1 MANPNDE
8 QLLSQIASNQKK
20 QRVGFIL
27 TPILFLI
34 AMGIIMAGIS
44 TIQSGNTALG
54 ICIILVGIVAFILS
68 AKYLEHLSDQKNK
81 MKELVGQ
88 SVVREI
94 LAERIAIEQ
103 YNPNQYFNR
112 DFLEHCSILP
122 NYDRS
127 SGSDYIS
134 GTYRGVP
141 ITYCDLH
148 LEVEQES
155 TDSDGNTTTSYY
167 TVFRGPVINL
177 ALRQPLNGYVRIH
190 ERRNPRK
197 EKGFFSGIINGAAD
211 LFNID
216 RNTVET
222 ENAQFNQQFKVDT
235 SDPQLAFYILTPQFM
250 EHIVQADMIVN
261 GYTNIEFNQGIVTL
275 ALNNG
280 TDAFELGKYKK
291 NEHFLDEARQRFRY
305 ELNSILGIVDE
316 ILTKENLF

>member
-1 MANPNDE
+1 MINPNDQ
-8 QLLSQIASNQKK
+8 QLLSQIAENQKK
-20 QRVGFIL
+20 QRIGFIL
-27 TPILFLI
+27 TPIFLI
-34 AMGIIMAGIS
+34 LSMGIIMWGIS
-44 TIQSGNTALG
+44 TIQSGYTVPG
-54 ICIILVGIVAFILS
+54 ICILLVGIIAIVAS
-68 AKYLEHLSDQKNK
+68 AKYATHMNEKQGQ

-94 LAERIAIEQ
+94 LSERIVVQQ

-112 DFLEHCSILP
+112 DFLKNCGVLP
-122 NYDRS
+122 SYDRS
-127 SGSDYIS
+127 SGSDYIC
-134 GTYRGVP
+134 GVYRGVP

-148 LEVEQES
+148 LEVEEES

-177 ALRQPLNGYVRIH
+177 ALRQPLNGYVRIR
-190 ERRNPRK
+190 ERKNPRK
-197 EKGFFSGIINGAAD
+197 EKSFFSGIVNGAAD

-216 RNTVET
+216 RNTIET

-250 EHIVQADMIVN
+250 EHIVQADVIVN

-280 TDAFELGKYKK
+280 TNAFELGKYKK
-291 NEHFLDEARQRFRY
+291 NDNFLEEARQRFRY
-305 ELNSILGIVDE
+305 ELNTILSIVDE
-316 ILTKENLF
+316 MLTKENLF

>member
-27 TPILFLI
+27 TPILFFI

-122 NYDRS
+122 NYDRI
-127 SGSDYIS
+127 SGSDYVS

-141 ITYCDLH
+141 FTFCDLH
-148 LEVEQES
+148 LQYKD
-155 TDSDGNTTTSYY
+155 TYRDKNGRKRTRYHAKKM
-167 TVFRGPVINL
+167 VFSPVSS
-177 ALRQPLNGYVRIH
+177 AVRQN
-190 ERRNPRK
+190 
-197 EKGFFSGIINGAAD
+197 FSA
-211 LFNID
+211 
-216 RNTVET
+216 
-222 ENAQFNQQFKVDT
+222 
-235 SDPQLAFYILTPQFM
+235 
-250 EHIVQADMIVN
+250 
-261 GYTNIEFNQGIVTL
+261 
-275 ALNNG
+275 
-280 TDAFELGKYKK
+280 
-291 NEHFLDEARQRFRY
+291 
-305 ELNSILGIVDE
+305 
-316 ILTKENLF
+316 

>member
-1 MANPNDE
+1 M
-8 QLLSQIASNQKK
+8 Q
-20 QRVGFIL
+20 
-27 TPILFLI
+27 
-34 AMGIIMAGIS
+34 
-44 TIQSGNTALG
+44 
-54 ICIILVGIVAFILS
+54 
-68 AKYLEHLSDQKNK
+68 
-81 MKELVGQ
+81 
-88 SVVREI
+88 
-94 LAERIAIEQ
+94 
-103 YNPNQYFNR
+103 
-112 DFLEHCSILP
+112 
-122 NYDRS
+122 
-127 SGSDYIS
+127 
-134 GTYRGVP
+134 RGVP

-291 NEHFLDEARQRFRY
+291 NDHFLDEARQRFRY

-316 ILTKENLF
+316 MLTKENLF

>member
-1 MANPNDE
+1 MNPND
-8 QLLSQIASNQKK
+8 QQILSQIASGQKK
-20 QRVGFIL
+20 QRSSFALSMVFFTL
-27 TPILFLI
+27 S
-34 AMGIIMAGIS
+34 MGVVMFGIS
-44 TIQSGNTALG
+44 NLQTGNTAAG
-54 ICIILVGIVAFILS
+54 ICIIVAGFIAIYFS
-68 AKYLEHLSDQKNK
+68 AKYAGRMNK
-81 MKELVGQ
+81 GIEQMKEFIGQ
-88 SVVREI
+88 SLVRDI
-94 LAERIAIEQ
+94 LAEQITIGQ

-112 DFLEHCSILP
+112 DFLELCSILP

-177 ALRQPLNGYVRIH
+177 ALRQPLNGYVRIR
-190 ERRNPRK
+190 ERKNPRK

-235 SDPQLAFYILTPQFM
+235 SDPQLAFYVLTPQFM

-316 ILTKENLF
+316 MLTKENLF

>member
-1 MANPNDE
+1 MANPNDK

-27 TPILFLI
+27 IPIFFI
-34 AMGIIMAGIS
+34 ISMGIIMAGIS
-44 TIQSGNTALG
+44 TIQSGNTMLG
-54 ICIILVGIVAFILS
+54 ICIILVGVVAIVLS
-68 AKYLEHLSDQKNK
+68 AKYLERLNDQQDQ
-81 MKELVGQ
+81 MKDLVGQ

-94 LAERIAIEQ
+94 LAERIAVEQ
-103 YNPNQYFNR
+103 YIPNQYFNK
-112 DFLEHCSILP
+112 DFLEHCGVLP
-122 NYDRS
+122 NYDRCG
-127 SGSDYIS
+127 GSDFIS

-177 ALRQPLNGYVRIH
+177 AMRQPLNGYVRIR
-190 ERRNPRK
+190 ERKNPRK

-216 RNTVET
+216 RNTIET

-291 NEHFLDEARQRFRY
+291 NDHFLDEARQRFRY
-305 ELNSILGIVDE
+305 ELNTILSIVDE
-316 ILTKENLF
+316 MLTKENLF

>member
-1 MANPNDE
+1 
-8 QLLSQIASNQKK
+8 
-20 QRVGFIL
+20 
-27 TPILFLI
+27 
-34 AMGIIMAGIS
+34 
-44 TIQSGNTALG
+44 
-54 ICIILVGIVAFILS
+54 
-68 AKYLEHLSDQKNK
+68 

-177 ALRQPLNGYVRIH
+177 ALRQPLNGYVRIR
-190 ERRNPRK
+190 ERKNPRK
-197 EKGFFSGIINGAAD
+197 EKGFFSGIINGATD

-235 SDPQLAFYILTPQFM
+235 SDPQLAFYVLTPQFM

-291 NEHFLDEARQRFRY
+291 NDQFLEEARQRFRY
-305 ELNSILGIVDE
+305 ELNSILSIVDE
-316 ILTKENLF
+316 MLTKENLF

>member
-8 QLLSQIASNQKK
+8 QLLSQIAANQKK
-20 QRVGFIL
+20 QRIGFIL
-27 TPILFLI
+27 TPVLLILS
-34 AMGIIMAGIS
+34 MGIIMWGIS
-44 TIQSGNTALG
+44 IIQSGDTMPG
-54 ICIILVGIVAFILS
+54 ICILVVGIVAIVAS
-68 AKYLEHLSDQKNK
+68 AKYAAHMNERQDQMKN
-81 MKELVGQ
+81 LVGQ

-177 ALRQPLNGYVRIH
+177 ALRQPLNGYVRIR
-190 ERRNPRK
+190 ERKNPRK

-216 RNTVET
+216 QNTVET

-235 SDPQLAFYILTPQFM
+235 SDPQLAFYVLTPQFM

-291 NEHFLDEARQRFRY
+291 NDHFLDEARQRFRY

-316 ILTKENLF
+316 MLTKENLF

>member
-1 MANPNDE
+1 MSTKEEMFAYAKQLQEMGACNVLISLGGDGALLLTEHGEQMQLDAPKGELQNAVGAGDSMVAGFLAGYMEHASYEEAFQMAVAAG
-8 QLLSQIASNQKK
+8 SAS
-20 QRVGFIL
+20 
-27 TPILFLI
+27 
-34 AMGIIMAGIS
+34 
-44 TIQSGNTALG
+44 
-54 ICIILVGIVAFILS
+54 AFS
-68 AKYLEHLSDQKNK
+68 EHLAT
-81 MKELVGQ
+81 
-88 SVVREI
+88 R
-94 LAERIAIEQ
+94 AEIEQ

-177 ALRQPLNGYVRIH
+177 ALRQPLNGYVRIR
-190 ERRNPRK
+190 ERKNPRK
-197 EKGFFSGIINGAAD
+197 EKGFFSGIINGTAD

-291 NEHFLDEARQRFRY
+291 NDHFLDEARQRFRY

-316 ILTKENLF
+316 MLTKENLF

>member
-1 MANPNDE
+1 MANPNDK
-8 QLLSQIASNQKK
+8 QLLDQIATNQKK
-20 QRVGFIL
+20 QRLGFIL
-27 TPILFLI
+27 TPFLFI
-34 AMGIIMAGIS
+34 ISMGIIMAGAFVFQTSS
-44 TIQSGNTALG
+44 TGFG
-54 ICIILVGIVAFILS
+54 VCIILVGIVAICLS
-68 AKYLEHLSDQKNK
+68 AKYVSHMNEKQDQ

-177 ALRQPLNGYVRIH
+177 ALRQPLNGYVRIR
-190 ERRNPRK
+190 ERKNPRK

-216 RNTVET
+216 QNTVET

-235 SDPQLAFYILTPQFM
+235 SDPQLAFYVLTPQFM

-280 TDAFELGKYKK
+280 TDAFEIGKYKK

-316 ILTKENLF
+316 MLTKENLF